1 MLEIRGLSK
10 SFGERTVLKDINLNL
25 GKGEIVGLLG
35 KNGAGKT
42 TLIKSINQL
51 YKHNGEIK
59 INDKTYKDDPK
70 GYLKSVGILLEPSY
84 YDYLTALENMKIVC
98 SFNKDKKV
106 EQRSKE
112 LLDFI
117 GLSDA
122 ANKKVSGF
130 SFGMKQRLGV
140 AMALS
145 HNPNLLVLDEP
156 TIGVDPKGLE
166 ILKDRLIYL
175 AKHENKT
182 ILFSSNDLNE
192 MQKLSERIILLK
204 DGEILEDRSR
214 ESIIEE
220 GNQYTI
226 TVKECLKESQIE
238 VLKADYGCDIYGENI
253 IKINSN
259 ENLDVILERLIE
271 NKNKIIDIERS
282 NLILENFY
290 R

>member
-1 MLEIRGLSK
+1 MLSIKGVNK
-10 SFGERTVLKDINLNL
+10 KFGEKEVLKNINLTL
-25 GKGEIVGLLG
+25 KKGEIVGLLG

-51 YKHNGEIK
+51 YSYNGSIK
-59 INDKTYKDDPK
+59 INNKEYKDDPQ

-84 YDYLTALENMKIVC
+84 YDYLSALDNLMIVC
-98 SFNKDKKV
+98 EFNRDGKAKEKAM
-106 EQRSKE
+106 E

-117 GLSDA
+117 GLKDA
-122 ANKKVSGF
+122 ADKKVSGF

-140 AMALS
+140 AMALA
-145 HNPNLLVLDEP
+145 HDPDLLILDEP

-166 ILKDRLIYL
+166 ILKDRLLYL
-175 AKHENKT
+175 AKEKKKT

-204 DGEILEDRSR
+204 DGEILEDRDR
-214 ESIIEE
+214 KSIVEE

-226 TVKECLKESQIE
+226 TLKHELEKEALDGLK
-238 VLKADYGCDIYGENI
+238 DDFGCEIYNSNV
-253 IKINSN
+253 IKINN
-259 ENLDVILERLIE
+259 NNKLNDILGQILNRG
-271 NKNKIIDIERS
+271 NKILDIERS
-282 NLILENFY
+282 NSILENFY